1 MLQRVD
7 RPIRLGPQLREA
19 RLRAGMKPK
28 DLARR
33 AGMSVSAVY
42 ACERYNHGGRTK
54 TLIRLGGALGLT
66 LRIPDFAAIASA
78 SGLTETELAEMS
90 GLAFDTVRSL
100 LRQPEKGNVRT
111 LEELSLALEAPLILV
126 V

>member
-1 MLQRVD
+1 MLQRVEQ
-7 RPIRLGPQLREA
+7 PVSLGSQFRAA

-42 ACERYNHGGRTK
+42 ACERFNHGGRTR
-54 TLIRLGGALGLT
+54 TLIRLAGALGLT
-66 LRIPDFAAIASA
+66 LRIPNFAEIASGA
-78 SGLTETELAEMS
+78 GLTETNLAETS

-100 LRQPEKGNVRT
+100 LRRPEKGNVRT
-111 LEELSLALEAPLILV
+111 LEDLARALKAPLVLV

>member
-1 MLQRVD
+1 MLQRVEQ
-7 RPIRLGPQLREA
+7 PVSLGSQLRAA

-42 ACERYNHGGRTK
+42 ACERFNHGGRTR
-54 TLIRLGGALGLT
+54 TLIRLAGALGLT
-66 LRIPDFAAIASA
+66 LRIPNFAEIASGA
-78 SGLTETELAEMS
+78 GLTETNLAETS

-100 LRQPEKGNVRT
+100 LRRPEKGNVRT
-111 LEELSLALEAPLILV
+111 LEDLARALKAPLVLV